1 MRNPLLNPR
10 NRETVL
16 HKFATVAAV
25 ASFAAIASAQD
36 PAADG
41 SDSMLPIIIGIAVVL
56 LVGAVGFFVMR
67 QQRAAARAPRP
78 EFVDELTEIR
88 VMKHRLVPMARG
100 VKSGQDFP
108 VLKLVTI
115 GKDPTATIKVYGND
129 ISGIHAEILPHD
141 TGAVITD
148 RGGYAGTVVNGEKIV
163 SGRPHELKDK
173 DMIQVG
179 ESQYQFRT
187 TDGD

>member
-1 MRNPLLNPR
+1 
-10 NRETVL
+10 
-16 HKFATVAAV
+16 
-25 ASFAAIASAQD
+25 
-36 PAADG
+36 
-41 SDSMLPIIIGIAVVL
+41 
-56 LVGAVGFFVMR
+56 
-67 QQRAAARAPRP
+67 
-78 EFVDELTEIR
+78 
-88 VMKHRLVPMARG
+88 MKHRLIPMTRG

-148 RGGYAGTVVNGEKIV
+148 RGGYAGTLVNGEKIV